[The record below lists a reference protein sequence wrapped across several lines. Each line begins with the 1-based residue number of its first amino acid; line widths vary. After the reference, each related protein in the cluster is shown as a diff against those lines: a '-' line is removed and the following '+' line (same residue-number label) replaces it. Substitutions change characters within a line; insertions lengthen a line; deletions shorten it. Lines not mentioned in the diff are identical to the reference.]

1 MKKRLIFAIILIAG
15 FIISRFTHAP
25 TAAPSP
31 TSEEAAGLYE
41 VTQII
46 DGDTITV
53 TRDGAE
59 EKVRLLGI
67 DTPEVD
73 ETRGP
78 VECFG
83 KEASA
88 KTTSLLTGE
97 SVSLETDPTQAE
109 RDKYGRLL
117 AYVYTADGALVNK
130 ILVEGGYAREYT
142 YDKPYTY
149 QADFKAAEKTARAKE
164 SGLWSGD
171 TCPN

>member
-1 MKKRLIFAIILIAG
+1 MKKLTLLFVIIIVGLIAT
-15 FIISRFTHAP
+15 RFVDIPKEPVPTKTEAIGELYAVTH
-25 TAAPSP
+25 
-31 TSEEAAGLYE
+31 
-41 VTQII
+41 II
-46 DGDTITV
+46 DGDTIIV
-53 TRDGAE
+53 DKDGKE

-88 KTTSLLTGE
+88 KTDSLLAGQ
-97 SVSLETDPTQAE
+97 SVYLETDPSQAE
-109 RDKYGRLL
+109 RDKYNRLL
-117 AYVYTADGALVNK
+117 AYVYTQDGALVNK

-149 QADFKAAEKTARAKE
+149 QADFQVAEKSARDDKR
-164 SGLWSGD
+164 GLWSKGN
-171 TCPN
+171 CPN

>member
-1 MKKRLIFAIILIAG
+1 MKKRLILVIIIIAG
-15 FIISRFTHAP
+15 FIISRFTQAP
-25 TAAPSP
+25 TVAPSP
-31 TSEEAAGLYE
+31 AAEEAGGQYE

-46 DGDTITV
+46 DGDTIIV
-53 TRDGAE
+53 TRDGTE
-59 EKVRLLGI
+59 EKVRFLGI

-83 KEASA
+83 KEASI
-88 KTTSLLTGE
+88 KTTSLLAGE
-97 SVSLETDPTQAE
+97 SVSLETDPTQAQ

-149 QADFKAAEKTARAKE
+149 QADFQAAEKTARAKE
-164 SGLWSGD
+164 SGLWSSSN
-171 TCPN
+171 CPK